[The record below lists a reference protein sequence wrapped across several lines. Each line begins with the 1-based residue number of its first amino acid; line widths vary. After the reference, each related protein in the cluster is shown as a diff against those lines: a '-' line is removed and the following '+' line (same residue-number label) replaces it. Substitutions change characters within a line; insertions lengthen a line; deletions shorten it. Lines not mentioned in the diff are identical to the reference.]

1 MNPGEDQMSKSK
13 SVYGLL
19 AEFTSP
25 GDLLHAAEK
34 VRESGYHRFDCHSPF
49 PIHGMDSAMGL
60 PRTSLGYVIGLF
72 ALIGAVAGFTLQWW
86 SSTIAYPMVIAGKP
100 FFSWQA
106 FVVVTFG
113 LMVLSGAGAAVFGMF
128 HYNRLPM
135 LHHPLFNSENF
146 KKVTDS
152 GFFISIE
159 ARDPKFEAARTL
171 EFLESIGGQ
180 NVEVI
185 HDV

>member
-1 MNPGEDQMSKSK
+1 MSNSN
-13 SVYGLL
+13 SVFGVL
-19 AEFTSP
+19 AEFADP
-25 GDLLHAAEK
+25 KDLVHAAEK
-34 VRESGYHRFDCHSPF
+34 VRDQGYANFDCHSPF

-60 PRTSLGYVIGLF
+60 PRTKLGYIIGLF
-72 ALIGAVAGFTLQWW
+72 ALLGAVGGFVLQWW

-106 FVVVTFG
+106 FIVVTFG
-113 LMVLSGAGAAVFGMF
+113 LMVLAGAGAAVFGMF
-128 HYNRLPM
+128 HFNRLPT

-146 KKVTDS
+146 KKVTDA

-159 ARDPKFEAARTL
+159 ARDPKFEIDHTRK
-171 EFLESIGGQ
+171 FLESIGGQ

-185 HDV
+185 AQ